1 MPAETSTQNRVDEAA
16 PERPLRLR
24 RRVTMGARCPRCA
37 GALASG
43 EGYSMCAECGYLNA
57 RATS

>member
-1 MPAETSTQNRVDEAA
+1 MPAEPSTRHRADEAVA
-16 PERPLRLR
+16 ERPLRLR

-37 GALASG
+37 GALATG
-43 EGYSMCAECGYLNA
+43 EGYSMCAECGYLSA